1 MPLMGLRPMKRLG
14 DLAGLL
20 AFWQFWTL
28 PVNGAPSLRDSEA
41 VDGAPWRSRLALH
54 DDALCR
60 VLRATMS
67 KIRLVAAKVEREAA
81 AVLSHQVAPQQ
92 ADDAYAQA
100 LRTVDALIPPSAN
113 KRSKKRN
120 WEGLLKV
127 IRAEE
132 GLRKEALAAAA
143 L

>member
-1 MPLMGLRPMKRLG
+1 MKRLG
-14 DLAGLL
+14 DLADLP

-100 LRTVDALIPPSAN
+100 LRTVDALIPPSGN

-127 IRAEE
+127 IRKEE